1 MCSNT
6 CLSRQKKSNSDNWE
20 NEPRT
25 EEELE
30 VHNHSVKRTSLIQH
44 LLSGINWSNGLETDS
59 QFRAIRSTQKRKQTQ
74 KEKREKD
81 NMKNKLSTQIT
92 NKIITTSHN
101 DRNHLEEER
110 WMIDKGGF
118 YSHSNWEIHEHTC
131 SIPRTH
137 TLTNNQGR
145 TEQLRDQNLTRT
157 WALPSLFIATHT
169 KEGEPANPYLTPGF

>member
-1 MCSNT
+1 M
-6 CLSRQKKSNSDNWE
+6 NW
-20 NEPRT
+20 P
-25 EEELE
+25 
-30 VHNHSVKRTSLIQH
+30 S
-44 LLSGINWSNGLETDS
+44 GLETDS
-59 QFRAIRSTQKRKQTQ
+59 QFRANRSTQKRMQTHE

-81 NMKNKLSTQIT
+81 SMKNKLSKQIA
-92 NKIITTSHN
+92 NKTITTSHN

-145 TEQLRDQNLTRT
+145 IEQLRDQNLTRT
-157 WALPSLFIATHT
+157 RALPSLFIATHT
-169 KEGEPANPYLTPGF
+169 HQRRGTRKPPPNPGFSTHFTH